1 MTTKLLVLMLF
12 FSSFL
17 AHGDSTCRYAKSPG
31 NVLTAGDGLCSPNT
45 SACIVDS
52 TCAEVWHTPASD
64 VVKFTNVNRLGD
76 MSQYALTALE
86 IQNCSVPFTFDASF
100 KLPDQLNTFAL
111 ENCLLMDDNLP
122 NNVAWPEMLHE
133 LHLGKNQLDKIPSGL
148 PSSLISLWLNDN
160 QLTDLPRQPTVTKTL
175 HAASN
180 KITQLSAEYSSMSQ
194 AVKIH
199 LAGNPIARISKVDFS
214 SSLVLLYVVSI
225 VGWNL
230 MPFASDCA
238 GCAIT
243 TFELSRSSL
252 EILDK
257 LGPYNAAS
265 DTGFLVATVAFNAT
279 SCSDLNG
286 EMKLLQNLYPVC
298 VLDPIQTAPP
308 PTTYDA
314 PNSTWMYIGIAVAIL
329 LLLLCC
335 SLCYL

>member
-17 AHGDSTCRYAKSPG
+17 AHCDSTCRYAKSPG
-31 NVLTAGDGLCSPNT
+31 NVLTAGDGFCSPNT

-64 VVKFTNVNRLGD
+64 VVKFANVNRLGD

-86 IQNCSVPFTFDASF
+86 IQNFSVPFTFDASF

-175 HAASN
+175 
-180 KITQLSAEYSSMSQ
+180 
-194 AVKIH
+194 
-199 LAGNPIARISKVDFS
+199 
-214 SSLVLLYVVSI
+214 
-225 VGWNL
+225 
-230 MPFASDCA
+230 
-238 GCAIT
+238 
-243 TFELSRSSL
+243 
-252 EILDK
+252 
-257 LGPYNAAS
+257 
-265 DTGFLVATVAFNAT
+265 
-279 SCSDLNG
+279 
-286 EMKLLQNLYPVC
+286 
-298 VLDPIQTAPP
+298 
-308 PTTYDA
+308 
-314 PNSTWMYIGIAVAIL
+314 
-329 LLLLCC
+329 
-335 SLCYL
+335 